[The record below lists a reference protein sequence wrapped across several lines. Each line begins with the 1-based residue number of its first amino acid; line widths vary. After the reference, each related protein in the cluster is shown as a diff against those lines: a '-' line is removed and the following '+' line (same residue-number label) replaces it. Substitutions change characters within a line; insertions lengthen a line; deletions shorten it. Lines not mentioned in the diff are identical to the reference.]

1 MPSFIDSKPIK
12 NFGAQWF
19 SAVMGT
25 DALAISMFLASSSFT
40 ILLTFAQIF
49 LILSIGMFLLF
60 LTLWA
65 IRIIYH
71 FKKVKKELRHPIIG
85 NFFPTIPI
93 SLIIIGIALNSIG
106 PTLFNSSLILVNTLI
121 FVIGSLGVFIF
132 GWLVLSIFF
141 VHKKIDL
148 EHANYGWFIPPV
160 SHLIIP
166 VLGFSLISQY
176 ASSVLADIVFIVS
189 IAAFGVGSLLFLFV
203 GSIIYHRY
211 IYHELPISR
220 MAPTFMIGLAPT
232 SIIVILLV
240 KLAGAVNNV
249 SFGIQASF
257 ILPMIKIISVMM
269 WGFSAWWFILAVI
282 LLLHYLKNHNHPF
295 VFGWWAYTFPLA
307 AFTIS
312 TGAINHLLDYP
323 LFGNILQIFNI
334 LLLAVWIIVFF
345 KTLKAVKKGKCFE
358 EHK

>member
-1 MPSFIDSKPIK
+1 MTSFIDSKPVR

-25 DALAISMFLASSSFT
+25 GALAISMFLASSRFT
-40 ILLTFAQIF
+40 FFLMFAQLF
-49 LILSIGMFLLF
+49 LFLSIGMFLFF
-60 LTLWA
+60 LILWT
-65 IRIIYH
+65 IKILYH
-71 FKKVKKELRHPIIG
+71 FKKVKKELHHPIIG

-93 SLIIIGIALNSIG
+93 SLIVIGIALNSIG
-106 PTLFNSSLILVNTLI
+106 PTLFNSSLILFNTLL

-132 GWLVLSIFF
+132 GWLILSIIF

-166 VLGFSLISQY
+166 VLGLSLINQY
-176 ASSVLADIVFIVS
+176 TSSTLADIVFIIS
-189 IAAFGVGSLLFLFV
+189 IVAFGVGFLLFLFV

-220 MAPTFMIGLAPT
+220 LAPTFMIGLAPT
-232 SIIVILLV
+232 SIITIILV
-240 KLAGAVNNV
+240 KLVDAVKNV
-249 SFGIQASF
+249 SFDIQPNL
-257 ILPMIKIISVMM
+257 IVPMIKIISVMM

-282 LLLHYLKNHNHPF
+282 LLLHYLKNRDHPF
-295 VFGWWAYTFPLA
+295 VFGWWAYTFPIA

-312 TGAINHLLDYP
+312 NGAINHLLDYQ
-323 LFGNILQIFNI
+323 LFEIILQIFNI